1 MSDHDATDADGLEA
15 RVHALESELDALRR
29 RLAET
34 ELDDWKARIDQLE
47 VQAHLAQMDAD
58 DEIQPLVDQMRNR
71 WLDAKAQFDK
81 AGSAAG
87 GAIGTVGDGVRSA
100 AKDLGEALAEAV
112 RRLTPGS

>member
-1 MSDHDATDADGLEA
+1 MSDQELET
-15 RVHALESELDALRR
+15 RMHALEAQLDDLRR

-58 DEIQPLVDQMRNR
+58 DEIQPLVEQLRNR

-100 AKDLGEALAEAV
+100 AKDLGDALAEAV